1 MLTFEFYRNA
11 VVVFLTRQCF
21 FNLNSGRD
29 CVVNTSKAL
38 LPLIVSITLVLTGC
52 AGDIDI
58 KPEPVAKPRPVAKK
72 IINAPVVDY
81 ALQFQGAPYRYG
93 SASPEEG
100 FDCSG
105 FVKYVYEQQGVP
117 LPRTVKEMANAL
129 PAIANDKIHSGD
141 LLFFN
146 TSGDSISHVGLYING
161 MEFIH
166 APSSKTGKVTISSLK
181 NNYWRERFI
190 NARRPIPSATKMT
203 SSR

>member
-1 MLTFEFYRNA
+1 LSFFDA
-11 VVVFLTRQCF
+11 AAFFLTPI
-21 FNLNSGRD
+21 SGRD
-29 CVVNTSKAL
+29 CVVKTLTSLSTKVL
-38 LPLIVSITLVLTGC
+38 LPLLVPITLVLTGC

-58 KPEPVAKPRPVAKK
+58 KPEPVKPRPLVKK
-72 IINAPVVDY
+72 SVNAPVVDY

-105 FVKYVYEQQGVP
+105 FVKYVYEQNGVQ
-117 LPRTVKEMANAL
+117 LPRTVKEMANSL
-129 PAIANDKIHSGD
+129 TPVSNNNIHSGD

-146 TSGDSISHVGLYING
+146 TSGDSISHVGIYMNG

-181 NNYWRERFI
+181 NNYWRDRFVD
-190 NARRPIPSATKMT
+190 ARRPLPVTKITSA
-203 SSR
+203 R